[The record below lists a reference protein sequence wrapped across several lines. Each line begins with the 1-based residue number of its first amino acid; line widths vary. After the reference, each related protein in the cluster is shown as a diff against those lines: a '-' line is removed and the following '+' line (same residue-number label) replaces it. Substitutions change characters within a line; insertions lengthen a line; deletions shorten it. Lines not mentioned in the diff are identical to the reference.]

1 MQRGITRLSSL
12 KLKDSFNSHHTV
24 MEIIILLGLIMPFGL
39 TIDDF
44 AEGFLLERKDRK
56 IFLHDNNGVELVITE
71 DLYNKIEDCA
81 KSKGLSVVDFLSSV
95 LRPPG
100 LVDR

>member
-1 MQRGITRLSSL
+1 LSSL
-12 KLKDSFNSHHTV
+12 KLRGNFNSHHTV
-24 MEIIILLGLIMPFGL
+24 MQIIILLGLIMPFYGL

-56 IFLHDNNGVELVITE
+56 IFLQDNSEVELLITE
-71 DLYNKIEDCA
+71 GLYNKIEDCA

-100 LVDR
+100 